1 MLYWALLFLVFAI
14 ILAIVGFGVL
24 AAAAAGIAKILFYL
38 FIALFVISLIMHL
51 SRGGTRV

>member
-14 ILAIVGFGVL
+14 ILAVLGFGVL

-51 SRGGTRV
+51 SRGRTRV